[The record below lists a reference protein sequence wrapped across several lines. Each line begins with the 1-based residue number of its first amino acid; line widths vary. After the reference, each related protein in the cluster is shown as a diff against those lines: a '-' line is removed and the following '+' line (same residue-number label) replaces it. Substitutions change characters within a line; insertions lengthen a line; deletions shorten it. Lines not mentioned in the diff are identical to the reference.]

1 MLTDSSGRR
10 VAYEGLSMVATL
22 FLIQDLSAQNTD
34 VMIID
39 ESKFWQDITFWQN
52 FGRIGNF
59 SKMWTE

>member
-39 ESKFWQDITFWQN
+39 ESRCWLDRQF
-52 FGRIGNF
+52 
-59 SKMWTE
+59 